1 MSYLKTHQ
9 LNGACQ
15 KIRTRDQLIKNEYS
29 GPNWELALGPVYR
42 KVVLY
47 ETGEVGEDDPEKA
60 AAFYF

>member
-1 MSYLKTHQ
+1 
-9 LNGACQ
+9 
-15 KIRTRDQLIKNEYS
+15 LIKNEYS

-47 ETGEVGEDDPEKA
+47 ETGALGEDDLEKA